1 MHNCVFMLMT
11 LYQLF
16 YPSCRL
22 HLPVGY
28 HGRSSSVVVSGTP
41 LRRPNGQQRP
51 NESEYI
57 HTTSVV
63 ISYPQLMASYL
74 M

>member
-1 MHNCVFMLMT
+1 MLPWT
-11 LYQLF
+11 VNPDLLH
-16 YPSCRL
+16 RL

-51 NESEYI
+51 NDSELI
-57 HTTSVV
+57 
-63 ISYPQLMASYL
+63 QLLTGGDDGVKVTFDAAADTITR
-74 M
+74 